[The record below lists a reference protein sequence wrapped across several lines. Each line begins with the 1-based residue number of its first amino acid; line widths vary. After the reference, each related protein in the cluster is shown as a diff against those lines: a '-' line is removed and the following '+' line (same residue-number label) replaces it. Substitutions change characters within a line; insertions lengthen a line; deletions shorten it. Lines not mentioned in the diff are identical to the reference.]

1 VNAPRS
7 VAAFVRARRPAWE
20 RLGALAAR
28 AGGGR
33 LPLAEVEELD
43 RLYRRAA
50 ADLALARSRFAGSDA
65 EGYLSELVATTYR
78 ALYRP
83 RARGA
88 AFARLVRSEIPAAA
102 GRRLRELALAALLFA
117 AGLAGGAAA
126 VALDPGAADLLV
138 PARVRAAV
146 AAGRMWTGELL
157 TAAPG
162 VAGAALLHNN
172 VSAAALAF
180 GLGLTAGLGTAL
192 VLLLNGLLLGAV
204 LAYVAANGMAGDLLG
219 FVAAHGPLELSAFV
233 VAGQAGLALAA
244 ALVDP
249 GEAPRR
255 EALQRA
261 GRDAGRLLA
270 AVVPALTVAALLE
283 ATISPRAT
291 VPPLARG
298 ALGIGLAAALWA
310 WLLGGRRAARAAT
323 SSPAHDGGGD
333 TLPA

>member
-1 VNAPRS
+1 MSAARS
-7 VAAFVRARRPAWE
+7 VAAFVRARRAAWE
-20 RLGALAAR
+20 RLGALASR
-28 AGGGR
+28 AQTGR

-50 ADLALARSRFAGSDA
+50 ADLALARSRFAGTDA

-88 AFARLVRSEIPAAA
+88 AFARLVRREIPEVAR
-102 GRRLRELALAALLFA
+102 GRLRELALAALLFA

-126 VALDPGAADLLV
+126 VTLDPQAAGLLV
-138 PARVRAAV
+138 PEPVRAAV
-146 AAGRMWTGELL
+146 AAGEMWTGELL

-162 VAGAALLHNN
+162 VAGAALLRNN

-180 GLGLTAGLGTAL
+180 GLGLTAGVGTAL
-192 VLLLNGLLLGAV
+192 LLLLNGLLLGAV
-204 LAYVAANGMAGDLLG
+204 LAHVAAHGMAGDLLA

-233 VAGQAGLALAA
+233 IAGQAGLVLAA

-255 EALQRA
+255 EALQSA
-261 GRDAGRLLA
+261 GREAGRLLA
-270 AVVPALTVAALLE
+270 VVIPALTLAAVIE
-283 ATISPRAT
+283 AGISPRGT
-291 VPPLARG
+291 VPPLARA
-298 ALGIGLAAALWA
+298 ALGLALAAALWT
-310 WLLGGRRAARAAT
+310 WLLGGRRGASKRR
-323 SSPAHDGGGD
+323 G
-333 TLPA
+333 